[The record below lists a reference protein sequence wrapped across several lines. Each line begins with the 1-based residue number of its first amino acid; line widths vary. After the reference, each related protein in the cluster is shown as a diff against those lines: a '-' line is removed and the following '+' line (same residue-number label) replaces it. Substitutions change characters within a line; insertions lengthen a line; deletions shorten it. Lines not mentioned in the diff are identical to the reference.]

1 MNINLTILAQLI
13 SFTIFVWFCRKY
25 VWPPLIGAMQ
35 EREQQIADGL
45 NAAEKAGQ
53 DLDQAKL
60 EVAEQLD
67 QAKQQA
73 AQIIDQANKRAAQ
86 IVDEAKEQAIT
97 EGSRLKEAAQSDIA
111 QEVNRAKEG
120 LRSQVASLALAG
132 AEKVLQAELRTLA
145 RPYAKAAF
153 AVADEAGELQQW
165 ATQLNLL
172 SSLAQQNKIA
182 ALISSPAIASAQQA
196 TQLAEVAGDLSSVV
210 SNFLQVLAEHKRLA
224 LLPSV
229 ANLFADYKAERER
242 RIGVSITS
250 AFEVN
255 SETSDRLSDALKNK
269 LERDVDVEVLVD
281 KDLIGGVI
289 VRAGDIVIDA
299 SIRGRLA
306 KLAEA
311 MAV

>member
-1 MNINLTILAQLI
+1 M
-13 SFTIFVWFCRKY
+13 
-25 VWPPLIGAMQ
+25 
-35 EREQQIADGL
+35 
-45 NAAEKAGQ
+45 
-53 DLDQAKL
+53 
-60 EVAEQLD
+60 
-67 QAKQQA
+67 
-73 AQIIDQANKRAAQ
+73 
-86 IVDEAKEQAIT
+86 
-97 EGSRLKEAAQSDIA
+97 
-111 QEVNRAKEG
+111 
-120 LRSQVASLALAG
+120 
-132 AEKVLQAELRTLA
+132 AELRTLA

-182 ALISSPAIASAQQA
+182 AMISSPAIASAQQA

-250 AFEVN
+250 AFAVN

-269 LERDVDVEVLVD
+269 LERDVDVEVSVD

>member
-120 LRSQVASLALAG
+120 LRSQVALLALAG
-132 AEKVLQAELRTLA
+132 AEKVLQASVDENAHREIVDNLA
-145 RPYAKAAF
+145 
-153 AVADEAGELQQW
+153 
-165 ATQLNLL
+165 
-172 SSLAQQNKIA
+172 
-182 ALISSPAIASAQQA
+182 
-196 TQLAEVAGDLSSVV
+196 
-210 SNFLQVLAEHKRLA
+210 
-224 LLPSV
+224 
-229 ANLFADYKAERER
+229 ANL
-242 RIGVSITS
+242 
-250 AFEVN
+250 
-255 SETSDRLSDALKNK
+255 
-269 LERDVDVEVLVD
+269 
-281 KDLIGGVI
+281 
-289 VRAGDIVIDA
+289 
-299 SIRGRLA
+299 
-306 KLAEA
+306 
-311 MAV
+311 

>member
-1 MNINLTILAQLI
+1 M
-13 SFTIFVWFCRKY
+13 
-25 VWPPLIGAMQ
+25 
-35 EREQQIADGL
+35 
-45 NAAEKAGQ
+45 
-53 DLDQAKL
+53 
-60 EVAEQLD
+60 
-67 QAKQQA
+67 
-73 AQIIDQANKRAAQ
+73 
-86 IVDEAKEQAIT
+86 
-97 EGSRLKEAAQSDIA
+97 
-111 QEVNRAKEG
+111 
-120 LRSQVASLALAG
+120 
-132 AEKVLQAELRTLA
+132 
-145 RPYAKAAF
+145 
-153 AVADEAGELQQW
+153 
-165 ATQLNLL
+165 
-172 SSLAQQNKIA
+172 
-182 ALISSPAIASAQQA
+182 ISSPAIASAQQA